1 MSEEGYYQSM
11 KRLNFHSDIVL
22 RTPTFIPGERM
33 LRMANKDPMNSFNC
47 IMNIAYPKNEKKT
60 PDCIEDLRSKANRN
74 ILIIHEVESLNGL
87 FGLQQSLPM
96 TDDTNTDSG
105 QLWAARTVNNC
116 NLVELPKSVSE
127 LLTLGDDRRFNFVE
141 SMMTL
146 NLRKE
151 AENCLPAAF
160 QFWAIPKV
168 KKLLDEKIKLLVFG
182 GKWSLNTGIEDTYN
196 QGILPMLLSAMKLQ
210 DHILQCE
217 HYNETVT
224 KDSFIDTTL
233 EKIKAMDKNEQNIFL
248 MKELENMLLE
258 CKNPSD
264 YIMDLFVK
272 DLLQEDFCIDKQQY
286 RRRKNIFLTYR
297 GLFFLIERRFEVFM
311 NVVLFQQIIHNNIEG
326 VISEEMI
333 LCLIRAGMVLTN
345 VSFWKTFAIA
355 RDSSYEVSNI
365 MKYTRR
371 AKSTEQIKS
380 RKITNAEAKKFEHK
394 EKSSNATKYQSRY
407 HKCDV
412 DRFVISK
419 QSWGT
424 DIGYSSDTYSDLEN
438 SCDSQETISEE
449 LTETEINPEMSK
461 PKSGKGKRRI
471 IRTSSDSEEFSY
483 KFKLESQSMKS
494 KGVSSDRQRSTNAFD
509 LKSQENKKPVF
520 KSIRETKISKK
531 TLTKPSQ
538 VFSDNN
544 ATMHS
549 VSSNFGQKMI
559 SALDKESIN
568 IIETNTSNISNT
580 AIPDMLNTKGADR
593 GTNTRSLR
601 PREHMDKLSK
611 YMSNNIIICNAD

>member
-1 MSEEGYYQSM
+1 
-11 KRLNFHSDIVL
+11 
-22 RTPTFIPGERM
+22 
-33 LRMANKDPMNSFNC
+33 
-47 IMNIAYPKNEKKT
+47 
-60 PDCIEDLRSKANRN
+60 
-74 ILIIHEVESLNGL
+74 
-87 FGLQQSLPM
+87 
-96 TDDTNTDSG
+96 
-105 QLWAARTVNNC
+105 
-116 NLVELPKSVSE
+116 
-127 LLTLGDDRRFNFVE
+127 
-141 SMMTL
+141 
-146 NLRKE
+146 
-151 AENCLPAAF
+151 
-160 QFWAIPKV
+160 
-168 KKLLDEKIKLLVFG
+168 LDEKIKLLVFG

-196 QGILPMLLSAMKLQ
+196 QGILPMLLSAMKL
-210 DHILQCE
+210 
-217 HYNETVT
+217 
-224 KDSFIDTTL
+224 K
-233 EKIKAMDKNEQNIFL
+233 KMKKNIFL
-248 MKELENMLLE
+248 MQELENMLLE

-371 AKSTEQIKS
+371 ATSTGQKQIKS

-412 DRFVISK
+412 DRFAKSK
-419 QSWGT
+419 QSWET
-424 DIGYSSDTYSDLEN
+424 DIGNSSDAINDLEK

-461 PKSGKGKRRI
+461 SKFGKGKRRI
-471 IRTSSDSEEFSY
+471 IRTSSNSEEFSY
-483 KFKLESQSMKS
+483 KSKLESQPMKS
-494 KGVSSDRQRSTNAFD
+494 KGVSSDSQRSTYAFD
-509 LKSQENKKPVF
+509 LKSQKNTKPVF
-520 KSIRETKISKK
+520 KSIRDTKIPKK

-580 AIPDMLNTKGADR
+580 TIPDMLNTQGADR

>member
-1 MSEEGYYQSM
+1 M
-11 KRLNFHSDIVL
+11 
-22 RTPTFIPGERM
+22 
-33 LRMANKDPMNSFNC
+33 
-47 IMNIAYPKNEKKT
+47 
-60 PDCIEDLRSKANRN
+60 
-74 ILIIHEVESLNGL
+74 
-87 FGLQQSLPM
+87 
-96 TDDTNTDSG
+96 
-105 QLWAARTVNNC
+105 
-116 NLVELPKSVSE
+116 
-127 LLTLGDDRRFNFVE
+127 
-141 SMMTL
+141 
-146 NLRKE
+146 
-151 AENCLPAAF
+151 
-160 QFWAIPKV
+160 
-168 KKLLDEKIKLLVFG
+168 
-182 GKWSLNTGIEDTYN
+182 NTGIEDTYN
-196 QGILPMLLSAMKLQ
+196 HGILPLLLSAMKLQ

-371 AKSTEQIKS
+371 AKSTDQTKS

-580 AIPDMLNTKGADR
+580 AIPDMLDTQGADR